1 MDGFLAHIPGRAGA
15 TYGRSARLL
24 RLHGAG
30 RGREKKKPTVRGGA
44 RAEEKGATAT
54 PSPDWKVN

>member
-1 MDGFLAHIPGRAGA
+1 MDGFLAHIPCREGNV
-15 TYGRSARLL
+15 RSARLL

>member
-1 MDGFLAHIPGRAGA
+1 MDGFLAHIPGRAGQRTVGSLA
-15 TYGRSARLL
+15 SITRRGARE
-24 RLHGAG
+24 R
-30 RGREKKKPTVRGGA
+30 KKKANGAGGA